1 MFTERQSNLPQQLLL
16 EGVSWQKYEQF
27 LQLLGDDF
35 PNLRLKY
42 LEGQLQ
48 LVSPSRDHEL
58 IKRNLGRLLEVYL
71 EEMRIPFWGLGSTT
85 FRREAKARGI
95 EPDECYCFYEEK
107 PYPDLAIE
115 VVITSG
121 GLNSLAIDEGLGVP
135 EVWFWQG
142 GQLVIYG
149 LAESGYCQR
158 DNSPQLPDL
167 PISQLMQ
174 QAASSNPLE
183 AVLAFRQVLRGGES
197 G

>member
-1 MFTERQSNLPQQLLL
+1 MFTQRQSNLPQQLLL

-95 EPDECYCFYEEK
+95 EADECYCFYEEK

-121 GLNSLAIDEGLGVP
+121 GLNSLAIYEGLGVP

-142 GQLVIYG
+142 GSIGHLWFSRIRVLSTG
-149 LAESGYCQR
+149 
-158 DNSPQLPDL
+158 
-167 PISQLMQ
+167 Q
-174 QAASSNPLE
+174 QPTTS
-183 AVLAFRQVLRGGES
+183 
-197 G
+197 